1 MSTEG
6 WTGMD
11 SKQSWTQDSFSPA
24 MQEFNIICHQLPA
37 QEVVRENSPRWQR
50 EYSLYKGL
58 GWPPR
63 SHLMHLVTH
72 FGASFCSSAHSGEV
86 GKKVHNVRDCKPRW
100 DPGGRAAD
108 HNPQTQPRPHVWG
121 LGRGESLRLSGHPS
135 DRPRHRTG
143 PGAGNCVRAQ
153 DCSCGSVSKSFL
165 IYSSPS
171 LCLPKTPPSISPFPH
186 LINTK

>member
-1 MSTEG
+1 
-6 WTGMD
+6 
-11 SKQSWTQDSFSPA
+11 
-24 MQEFNIICHQLPA
+24 
-37 QEVVRENSPRWQR
+37 
-50 EYSLYKGL
+50 
-58 GWPPR
+58 
-63 SHLMHLVTH
+63 MHLVTH

-186 LINTK
+186 LINTKWPFLAITWIMNVCPVTQWQHQIQWVYTLPLEEKQKTQNNCTLQASKL